1 MDCDK
6 IAQFAKKR
14 LRQNI
19 SWVKFLLLKSPENLK
34 DGSTQNNY
42 LEILKRVMRNEY
54 ILVFRE
60 LKPYLQLP
68 PDGPEH

>member
-1 MDCDK
+1 MDCDE
-6 IAQFAKKR
+6 IAQFTKKR

-19 SWVKFLLLKSPENLK
+19 SWVKFLLHKSQENLK
-34 DGSTQNNY
+34 DGSTQTNY
-42 LEILKRVMRNEY
+42 LEMLKRVMRNEY

-60 LKPYLQLP
+60 LKPYLELP